1 MIKLLIVAGIL
12 AATSVPVNAQ
22 TFSQRSIDSAILPDL
37 APGKNACLE
46 PNMLSTHA
54 CEPVAALLR
63 AIKPAP
69 AGDKAV
75 ISTADVL
82 QLCGARSIRDVVCGM
97 AALIELRYR
106 REPCWQTN
114 KC

>member
-1 MIKLLIVAGIL
+1 MIKVLIVVGVL
-12 AATSVPVNAQ
+12 ATASFAASAQ
-22 TFSQRSIDSAILPDL
+22 TFSQHTIDTAILPDL
-37 APGKNACLE
+37 VPGKNACLE
-46 PNMLSTHA
+46 PNMLSTHV

-63 AIKPAP
+63 AIKPVP
-69 AGDKAV
+69 SGDKAV

-82 QLCGARSIRDVVCGM
+82 QLCGAHDIRDVVCGM
-97 AALIELRYR
+97 AALIELRYH

>member
-1 MIKLLIVAGIL
+1 MLKSVVIIGAL
-12 AATSVPVNAQ
+12 AAASAPANAQ
-22 TFSQRSIDSAILPDL
+22 SFSQRTIDTAILPDL
-37 APGKNACLE
+37 MPGKNACLA
-46 PNMLSTHA
+46 PGALTTRA
-54 CEPVAALLR
+54 CEPVAALLQSIR
-63 AIKPAP
+63 PAP
-69 AGDKAV
+69 PGDRAV

-82 QLCGARSIRDVVCGM
+82 QLCGAHDIRDVVCGM